1 MSDLSVSSKNIHSI
15 HGLDKEDLN
24 LLMSGLYSIIDN
36 LDSHDQDKAAD
47 LLEVMK

>member
-1 MSDLSVSSKNIHSI
+1 MSDLSVSCKTIHSI

-36 LDSHDQDKAAD
+36 LESRDQDKAAK
-47 LLEVMK
+47 LLGVLK